1 MKRIRLSQASEEY
14 LATVATVD
22 RARVRLDL
30 LMLRHRLGDV
40 IVGEVTAVEVTE
52 SAVEFLRWC
61 SGVGFTDRHVPPDP
75 RFLFAA

>member
-1 MKRIRLSQASEEY
+1 MKRIRLPQASEEY
-14 LATVATVD
+14 LSTIDPGD

-30 LMLRHRLGDV
+30 LTLRHRLGDV
-40 IVGEVTAVEVTE
+40 IVGEVTAVEATE

-75 RFLFAA
+75 QFLFAA